1 MDPRLVVK
9 LGKRGKMMAV
19 KSPCVDKCAGCPKQ
33 FTPVPP
39 EDGKT
44 FCRVYLEP
52 AAKWTGKI
60 CPFMYKPEPEEEQK
74 KLNPLKASRRGVKQT
89 SQVAIATGSKEL
101 PKKNKKKSERRDSR

>member
-9 LGKRGKMMAV
+9 FGKRGKMTAV

-44 FCRVYLEP
+44 FCRAYLKP
-52 AAKWTGKI
+52 AARWTGKI
-60 CPFMYKPEPEEEQK
+60 CPLMYKPEPEKEQK
-74 KLNPLKASRRGVKQT
+74 KLNPLKASRRGAKQP
-89 SQVAIATGSKEL
+89 SQVAIATGSKKAG
-101 PKKNKKKSERRDSR
+101 KKNKKAERRDSR